1 MWCRKSSKLILIM
14 ARFVAAIHVGTRDNR
29 AGSVPMNIR
38 DKSRYQEVYARSLR
52 DPRGFWGEAARE
64 IDWIEPA
71 TTVFDPAQGLYGRW
85 FAGAVVNT
93 CHNALDRHVARGRA
107 DQLALIHDSP
117 LTNIVTRFTYA
128 ELLAEVQTLAAVM
141 TDFGVVKGDRVIL
154 YMPMVPE
161 AVVAMLACARIGA
174 VHSVVFGGFAAKEL
188 ATRIDDARPK
198 LIFSASCGLEPG
210 RIVHY
215 KPLLDEA
222 IGLAA
227 AKPDACIILQRP
239 QQACDLVKGRD
250 HDWAGLRRAARDAGK
265 RAPCVPVLAT
275 DPLYILYTSGTTG
288 KPKGVVRDNGG
299 HLVALKWSMFNL
311 YGINPGEVWWC
322 GSDIG
327 WVVGHSYIIYGP
339 LIHGATSIM
348 YEGKPVGTPD
358 AGAFWRVIS
367 EHKAVALFTA
377 PTAFRAIRKEDP
389 DGKFIR
395 QYDLSQFRTLFLA
408 GERAD
413 PPTVEWAEAQLK
425 VPVIDHWWQTETG
438 WCIAGNPIG
447 LGMLPVKHG
456 SPTVPM
462 PGYEVEVVD
471 EATRPVAASTMG
483 SIVIKL
489 PLPPGCLPTLW
500 QQDERCRESYLSE
513 FPGYYKTSDAG
524 YIDEDGYVFVMG
536 RTDDIINVAGHR
548 LSTGGMEEI
557 LAAHP
562 DVAEC
567 AVLGIRDAI
576 KGEVPCG
583 FIVLKAGV
591 TRAPA
596 EIEQEIVAL
605 VREKL
610 GPVAAFKLAIT
621 VGRLPKTRSG
631 KILRGTI
638 KKIADGEPWTMPA
651 TIEDP
656 KALDE
661 IGAALKG
668 RV

>member
-1 MWCRKSSKLILIM
+1 MTSS
-14 ARFVAAIHVGTRDNR
+14 
-29 AGSVPMNIR
+29 
-38 DKSRYQEVYARSLR
+38 SRYHDVHARSLA
-52 DPRGFWGEAARE
+52 DPEGFWAEAAQE
-64 IDWIEPA
+64 IDWIAPPK
-71 TTVFDPAQGLYGRW
+71 TIFDGSMGLYGRW
-85 FAGAVVNT
+85 FVDGVVNT
-93 CHNALDRHVARGRA
+93 CYNALDRHVASGRA
-107 DQLALIHDSP
+107 DQVALIHDSP
-117 LTNIVTRFTYA
+117 LAKTVTKLTYA
-128 ELLAEVQTLAAVM
+128 QMLHEVKTLGAILQEM
-141 TDFGVVKGDRVIL
+141 GVGKGDRVIL

-161 AVVAMLACARIGA
+161 AMIAMLACARIGA

-188 ATRIDDARPK
+188 ATRIEDAKPK
-198 LIFSASCGLEPG
+198 LVLSASCGLEPG

-222 IGLAA
+222 IKLSNI
-227 AKPDACIILQRP
+227 KPDACIILQRP
-239 QQACDLVKGRD
+239 QHQCDLVQNRD
-250 HDWAGLRRAARDAGK
+250 HDWSDLRAKAIAAKKEA
-265 RAPCVPVLAT
+265 ACVPVKAT

-299 HLVALKWSMFNL
+299 HLVALKWSMWNL
-311 YGINPGEVWWC
+311 YGIKPGEVFWC

-327 WVVGHSYIIYGP
+327 WVVGHSYIIYAP
-339 LIHGATSIM
+339 LLHGATSIM
-348 YEGKPVGTPD
+348 YEGKPIGTPD
-358 AGAFWRVIS
+358 AGAFWRVIAQ
-367 EHKAVALFTA
+367 HKAVSLFTA

-389 DGKFIR
+389 DGALIR
-395 QYDLSQFRTLFLA
+395 KYDLSHFRTLFLA

-413 PPTVEWAEAQLK
+413 PPTVAWAETQLK

-438 WCIAGNPIG
+438 WCIAGNPVG

-462 PGYEVEVVD
+462 PGYQVEVVD
-471 EATRPVAASTMG
+471 EAAKPVPAGTMG

-489 PLPPGCLPTLW
+489 PMPPACLPTLW
-500 QQDERCRESYLSE
+500 EQDERCKEAYFNE

-557 LAAHP
+557 LASHP

-567 AVLGIRDAI
+567 AVLGIKDAI

-583 FIVLKAGV
+583 LLVLKAGV
-591 TRAPA
+591 TRPVA
-596 EIEQEIVAL
+596 EIEKEVVAL
-605 VREKL
+605 VRDKL

-621 VGRLPKTRSG
+621 VARLPKTRSG

-638 KKIADGEPWTMPA
+638 KKIADGDEWTMPA

-656 KALDE
+656 KVLDE
-661 IGAALKG
+661 IEGALKP

>member
-1 MWCRKSSKLILIM
+1 MTTNAS
-14 ARFVAAIHVGTRDNR
+14 
-29 AGSVPMNIR
+29 
-38 DKSRYQEVYARSLR
+38 SRYHDVHAQSLS
-52 DPRGFWGEAARE
+52 DPEGFWGEAAKA
-64 IDWIEPA
+64 IDWIVPA
-71 TTVFDPAQGLYGRW
+71 KKVFDPSVGLYGRW
-85 FAGAVVNT
+85 FVGGVLNT
-93 CHNALDRHVARGRA
+93 CYNALDRHVAGGRA
-107 DQLALIHDSP
+107 DQVALIHDSP
-117 LTNIVTRFTYA
+117 LTGEVRKFTYA
-128 ELLAEVQTLAAVM
+128 QLLHEVQVLGAILQ
-141 TDFGVVKGDRVIL
+141 DLGVGKGDRVIL

-198 LIFSASCGLEPG
+198 LILSASCGIEPG
-210 RIVHY
+210 RIVQY

-222 IGLAA
+222 IALAN
-227 AKPDACIILQRP
+227 AKPDGCIVLQRP
-239 QQACDLVKGRD
+239 QHGCDLVAGRD
-250 HDWAGLRRAARDAGK
+250 HDWAELRSKAIAAKKSAD
-265 RAPCVPVLAT
+265 CVPVLAT

-299 HLVALKWSMFNL
+299 HAVALAWSMWNL
-311 YGINPGEVWWC
+311 YGVKPGEVWWC

-327 WVVGHSYIIYGP
+327 WVVGHSYIVYAP
-339 LIHGATSIM
+339 LFHGATSVM

-367 EHKAVALFTA
+367 EHKAVAFFTA
-377 PTAFRAIRKEDP
+377 PTAFRAIRKDDP
-389 DGKFIR
+389 DGSFIR
-395 QYDLSQFRTLFLA
+395 KYDLSQFRTLFLA

-413 PPTVEWAEAQLK
+413 PPTVDWAEKQLK

-438 WCIAGNPIG
+438 WCIAGNPVG
-447 LGMLPVKHG
+447 LGQLPVKHG

-462 PGYEVEVVD
+462 PGYKVEVVD
-471 EATRPVAASTMG
+471 EAARPLPAGAMG

-489 PLPPGCLPTLW
+489 PMPPACLPTLW
-500 QQDERCRESYLSE
+500 EQDEHCKEAYFNE

-524 YIDEDGYVFVMG
+524 YLDDDGYVYVMG

-557 LAAHP
+557 LASHP

-567 AVLGIRDAI
+567 AVLGIKDTI

-583 FIVLKAGV
+583 FLVLKAGV
-591 TRAPA
+591 ERPVAD
-596 EIEQEIVAL
+596 IEKEVVAL

-610 GPVAAFKLAIT
+610 GPVAAFKLAIA

-638 KKIADGEPWTMPA
+638 KKIADGDSWTMPA

-656 KALDE
+656 KSLDE

>member
-1 MWCRKSSKLILIM
+1 
-14 ARFVAAIHVGTRDNR
+14 
-29 AGSVPMNIR
+29 MNIHSA
-38 DKSRYQEVYARSLR
+38 SRYQDVYARSMQ
-52 DPRGFWGEAARE
+52 DPEGFWADAARA

-71 TTVFDPAQGLYGRW
+71 KKVFDPTQGLYGRW

-93 CHNALDRHVARGRA
+93 CYNALDRHVAGGRA

-117 LTNIVTRFTYA
+117 LTSSVSRFTYA
-128 ELLAEVQTLAAVM
+128 EMLHEVRTFAAILQ
-141 TDFGVVKGDRVIL
+141 DFGVAKGDRVVI
-154 YMPMVPE
+154 YMPLVPE
-161 AVVAMLACARIGA
+161 AMVAMLACARIGA
-174 VHSVVFGGFAAKEL
+174 IHSVVFGGFAAKEL
-188 ATRIDDARPK
+188 ATRIDDAKPK
-198 LIFSASCGLEPG
+198 LVLSASCGIEPG
-210 RIVHY
+210 RIVAY

-222 IGLAA
+222 IKLATHT
-227 AKPDACIILQRP
+227 PPACIVLQRP
-239 QQACDLVKGRD
+239 QQPCDLIKGRD
-250 HDWAGLRRAARDAGK
+250 HDWAELRSAAMAAKKSAD
-265 RAPCVPVLAT
+265 CVPVLAT

-288 KPKGVVRDNGG
+288 VPKGVVRDNGG
-299 HLVALKWSMFNL
+299 HLVAIHWSMYNL
-311 YGINPGEVWWC
+311 YGVKPGEVWWC

-339 LIHGATSIM
+339 LFNGNTSIM

-367 EHKAVALFTA
+367 QHKAAAFFTA
-377 PTAFRAIRKEDP
+377 PTAFRAIKKEDP
-389 DGKFIR
+389 NGEFIR
-395 QYDLSQFRTLFLA
+395 KYDLSHFRTLFLA
-408 GERAD
+408 GERGD
-413 PPTVEWAEAQLK
+413 PPTIEWAEKQLQ

-438 WCIAGNPIG
+438 WCIAGNPVG
-447 LGMLPVKHG
+447 LGQLPVKHG
-456 SPTVPM
+456 SPTVAM
-462 PGYEVEVVD
+462 PGYKIEVVD
-471 EATRPVAASTMG
+471 EASKPVAAGTMG

-500 QQDERCRESYLSE
+500 QQDERCKEAYFNE
-513 FPGYYKTSDAG
+513 FPGYYKTADAG

-557 LAAHP
+557 LASHP

-567 AVLGIRDAI
+567 AVLGIKDTL
-576 KGEVPCG
+576 KGEIPCG
-583 FIVLKAGV
+583 FLVLKAG
-591 TRAPA
+591 TSKSPA
-596 EIEQEIVAL
+596 EIEKEVVAL

-621 VGRLPKTRSG
+621 VARLPKTRSG
-631 KILRGTI
+631 KILRGTM
-638 KKIADGEPWTMPA
+638 KKIADGDAWTLPA

-668 RV
+668 RT